1 MDFQTFIATGWAD
14 HADNASAV
22 AERLAQSLHV
32 VASPEN
38 VQPFARLVTHVFG
51 EHLARWDD
59 GVALLESLRELPAW
73 NGSPAQNGAVI
84 RGVAVLRHCS
94 GAVTALDGLSLE
106 DRITVLATAA
116 LAFVGQKATQAAIEA
131 YEQATA
137 LAAATPLPSDSP
149 AIRALAAGG
158 NNLAAELSEKPERD
172 AAETAGMLA
181 AAEGG
186 LMYWKLAGTWLE
198 EERAEYMLST
208 CLRKAGDAGAAIE
221 HAARCIAICEARD
234 APPFERFFGH
244 AVLAMAQREA
254 NDMVAFAESRE
265 AALRW
270 HAQVDTAE
278 QAWCATELAALGDR
292 HSAPNT
298 QH

>member
-14 HADNASAV
+14 HADNAPAV
-22 AERLAQSLHV
+22 AERLAQSLDV
-32 VASPEN
+32 VASPEH
-38 VQPFARLVTHVFG
+38 VLPFARLTTHVFG
-51 EHLARWDD
+51 EHLARWND
-59 GVALLESLRELPAW
+59 GAALLEALRESSGW
-73 NGSPAQNGAVI
+73 DGSPAQTGAVI

-94 GAVTALDGLSLE
+94 GATTALDGLSVE

-116 LAFVGQKATQAAIEA
+116 LAFVGQKAAQAAIEA
-131 YEQATA
+131 YGQAMA
-137 LAAATPLPSDSP
+137 LAAATQFPPDSP

-172 AAETAGMLA
+172 ALETAGMLA

-186 LMYWKLAGTWLE
+186 LKYWKLAGTWLE

-208 CLRKAGDAGAAIE
+208 CLRKAGDTGAAIE
-221 HAARCIAICEARD
+221 HAQRCIAICEAND
-234 APPFERFFGH
+234 APAFERFFGH

-254 NDMVAFAESRE
+254 NDIDAFTASRE

-270 HAQVDTAE
+270 HAQVDAGE
-278 QAWCATELAALGDR
+278 QAWCATDLAALAG
-292 HSAPNT
+292 
-298 QH
+298 